1 MAQNSNN
8 GSHVEGPELWQY
20 LHTELHDLTDP

>member
-8 GSHVEGPELWQY
+8 GNLVEGPELWQY